1 MNCVSI
7 DLFVNYYLI
16 DSGMFVNGM
25 HISFQEWIRGAESK
39 HHRMLMVAGVCL
51 IDPNRVFHFMVPM
64 ADMER
69 SSLAFVEFQFAGFC

>member
-7 DLFVNYYLI
+7 DSFVNYYLI
-16 DSGMFVNGM
+16 NSGMFVDVIFHFILG
-25 HISFQEWIRGAESK
+25 EWIGGGKSK
-39 HHRMLMVAGVCL
+39 YHRMLVVAGVCL

-69 SSLAFVEFQFAGFC
+69 SSLAFVG